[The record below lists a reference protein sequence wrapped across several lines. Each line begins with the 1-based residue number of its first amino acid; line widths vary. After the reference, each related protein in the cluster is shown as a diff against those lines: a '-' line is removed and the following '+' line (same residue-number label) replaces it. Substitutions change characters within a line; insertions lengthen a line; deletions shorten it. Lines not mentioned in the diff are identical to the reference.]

1 MQKLLVIFML
11 LTVQLAVAQQKQI
24 SLQDAVL
31 GRYTYLNPESLDEL
45 QWKNDQVFSWIENNT
60 LLAKDVKR
68 DNKFTIISL
77 QEVND
82 IIKQKQHFQIR
93 SFNGY
98 SWSEK
103 EELILNDGINYFSLD
118 LKSKSISWHIK
129 LPIEAENPVL
139 NEQKKFVAYTIK
151 NDLYLSYSGNKVA
164 RITNDGG
171 SGIVNGKT
179 VHRSEFGI
187 TNGIFISPNGNYIAF
202 YRKDESMVTDYPLV
216 DFMTRVAEH
225 SPVKYPMA
233 GMNSHHVTVGIYE
246 LATGETI
253 FLKTGEPAEK
263 YLTNISWSPDEK
275 SIYIAE
281 LNRGQDHMIMNQ
293 YNTVTGEKLNTLFEE
308 KHDKYVEPLNPLLF
322 SKTNASELFYLSRK
336 NGWFHI
342 YKYNTT
348 GALISPV
355 TKGEWEVSRILG
367 FSDKEKYI
375 YFEAT
380 KESPLELHLYR
391 AEIKN
396 GRVEKLTSNE
406 GIHRGLLSSD
416 GSYLIDEYSSP
427 DIPSKID
434 LISSNGKNRKT
445 IHTADNPLKEYQLGT
460 NKMVPIMSA
469 DGKYEL
475 TGRLILPTDFN
486 PAKKYPVVVYV
497 YGGPHSQLVN
507 KSWLNAANWW
517 QYYMAGKGFIS
528 FTMDNRGTNNRGK
541 EFETTI
547 HRKLGLA
554 ETEDQMQ
561 GIEYLQSLPYID
573 AERIGVHGW
582 SYGGFM
588 TLNMMLRHP
597 ETFKVGV
604 AGGPVVDWSMYEIM
618 YGERYMDRPQENQ
631 QGYHETN
638 MLNHVRNL
646 DGKLMLIHGVQDDV
660 VVMQHSMQ
668 FLRECVKLE
677 KQVDFFVYPTHPHN
691 VRGKDRIHLME
702 KVSRYFIE
710 NL

>member
-31 GRYTYLNPESLDEL
+31 GRYTYLNPESLDGL

-396 GRVEKLTSNE
+396 GKVEKLTTNE
-406 GIHRGLLSSD
+406 GVHRGMLSSN

-427 DIPSKID
+427 DIPVQVD
-434 LISSNGKNRKT
+434 LISSNGKNKKT